1 MEFPFGRPSILSN
14 YLVAEQVKKHVSV
27 AYTGEG
33 SDELFGGYNRYL
45 VYSKG
50 ETISLEEKLDS
61 ISSGF
66 FQR

>member
-14 YLVAEQVKKHVSV
+14 YMVSEAIKKHVTV

-45 VYSKG
+45 PFVKDNTSFERGKN
-50 ETISLEEKLDS
+50 LL
-61 ISSGF
+61 
-66 FQR
+66 